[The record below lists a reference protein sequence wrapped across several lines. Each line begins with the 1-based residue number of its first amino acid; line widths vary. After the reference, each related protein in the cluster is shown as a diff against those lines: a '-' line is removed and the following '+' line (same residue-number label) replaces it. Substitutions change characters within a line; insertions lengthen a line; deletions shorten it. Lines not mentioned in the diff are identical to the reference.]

1 LARSRIARIV
11 AISGCS
17 PGTGGRRPA
26 AWRPAQRCERLLR
39 RQSAEDDRIHAPGDR
54 LGPDVIEE
62 VISALAWVSLDLAPT
77 TIVPDEDGTRLAASA
92 AADEYLFGFV
102 HYSN

>member
-1 LARSRIARIV
+1 
-11 AISGCS
+11 
-17 PGTGGRRPA
+17 
-26 AWRPAQRCERLLR
+26 LR
-39 RQSAEDDRIHAPGDR
+39 RQSAENDRIRALCNR

-62 VISALAWVSLDLAPT
+62 VISALAWVSLHLAPT
-77 TIVPDEDGTRLAASA
+77 TIASDENGTRLAASA